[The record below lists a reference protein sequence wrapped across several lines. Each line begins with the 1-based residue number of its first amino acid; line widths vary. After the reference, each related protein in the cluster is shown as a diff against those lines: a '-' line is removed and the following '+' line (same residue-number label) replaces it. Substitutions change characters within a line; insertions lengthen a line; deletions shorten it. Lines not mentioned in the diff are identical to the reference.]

1 MKLKNELIFICLI
14 LFILISV
21 SAVSAE
27 ENTTSIIS
35 INNTDDYVLSINNDV
50 ILTDGNDGSFAD
62 LNTKITGDSSTNI
75 VLDKDYTYTSTD
87 SIKDGIVINK
97 DNIVIDGKGHT
108 IDAKGQSRIFYVN
121 GTSVTLKNIIFTN
134 GHAAKTGG
142 AIYNYGDNLRVFN
155 CTFTDNTA
163 DSWGGAIYSYPDSLS
178 VFINSTFKNNK
189 ANNGGAIATR
199 YFDEYGIKHYI
210 INCTFENNVATN
222 YGGAILVDG
231 KPEFTGRPNHD
242 TAIIT
247 GSKFIGNQ
255 ARYGEAISDYNS
267 AFINITNSIILGN
280 LQNIIDADVKFV
292 YANYNW
298 FGNTADDKSVRPNI
312 SKYVEVNKWL
322 YLDVIPHIDTSS
334 VTISINNVYDNQTG
348 KTSTYSTNK
357 LPSLEVKLNTVNATV
372 ESNNIKLDHTGK
384 YEADLVLLGEASI
397 TANCENI
404 IVSKD
409 IKIGGLSELQ
419 VLIRNTDD
427 NSVLKLYKD
436 YIYTPGIDTPNR
448 NIIISGK
455 KNIVIDGNGHTI
467 NGLGKTMLFAV
478 DQDATGITFKNMY
491 IINGYSNSNNR
502 YDGAGAYIR
511 GYDTTF
517 NNCTFINNT
526 GNGAGT
532 GGALYIHT
540 SKASVV
546 DCKFIGNAHTFSS
559 GGAISWA
566 NSGTAYISN
575 TLFENNTADN
585 RAGAVLLQSDGNIIN
600 CTFRSN
606 TAEAA
611 GAILHYGNVNI
622 TDSTFISNRALG
634 DDNIDEGN
642 AGGGAVM
649 AGAGTISNSKFIN
662 NTAKG
667 GAAVYMTSAS
677 AIVDNSIFINN
688 TITGLNGIILSS
700 VKGGTVSNS
709 IFLNNNVNAGK
720 IISSIYGGLKAD
732 YNWFGSTDKNYA
744 KHPDWGTA
752 ATLTKWLF
760 LNGTDPVYNDETK
773 AFETQLNFYLYD
785 DDTKNVVQFNAR
797 ELPAIQF
804 MLSGKNVTF
813 TKNITSPEE
822 LIKGNMGYRI
832 SIGEEGEI
840 VTYYNKGAI
849 IAEYETFKYVFPFN
863 FRIQTSIIV
872 NSTVDISKGE
882 TRSLGDYVD
891 PFDDIYIVFLH
902 NAGSVTYRSNDTSI
916 VTVDKQG
923 KVTGVKFGVAE
934 VYISFNGLDVMGN
947 DIYTKSNATVIVN
960 VTKIRTQIV
969 NATSMPTYMNATS
982 SQTNVIFS
990 WKDYKNRSITGG
1002 NFEFINNNPG
1012 VVSIQASGNNLIIKP
1027 ITEGIANIT
1036 INVEGNDEYL
1046 SATRTIT
1053 FEVGRKTPELVAD
1066 PSELSVKVGKEY
1078 WIAGPLKSGDIN
1090 KLSFISDKPDV
1101 ATLTYENGNYVVRGL
1116 SRGVANITIDFAGDD
1131 KYKPAKTYLIVN
1143 VLSVETHIA
1152 VDSEITIGNAT
1163 THGLDAAAVDADGTV
1178 VSRLLSY
1185 SSNDTSVV
1193 TIDEYAVITAVGLGK
1208 AKITINFEGRDEYGP
1223 SSAEVI
1229 VNVAILE
1236 SNIKVEPEFTVY
1248 RGESQ
1253 LIDAKLFNEEG
1264 LLLRSPL
1271 SYTSNDTSVVTVN
1284 GKGKITSVGEGK
1296 AKITINFLG
1305 NQTYAPSSAETVV
1318 NVILLDTYI
1327 DVESELIVLNR
1338 DTGSIAAE
1346 VYDINNEYVGNNV
1359 VFTTNDTSVF
1369 NITKFGRYTAN
1380 GLGKAKVTINF
1391 VGKGKYAPSS
1401 ADVIVTVSILET
1413 HIDVGSEV
1421 SIYNTESFSLEPMV
1435 YDSNNNL
1442 IKTPLTYV
1450 SNDTNVVSVNG
1461 RGVISTVGVGKA
1473 KITINYAGTD
1483 RYNASSAE
1491 VIVTV
1496 SQLETYIDVDS
1507 ELSIFRTDKV
1517 SLDAELFDSNNE
1529 KLNSNLKYTSNDTR
1543 VVTVNNNGEIT
1554 GIAIGKAK
1562 VTINYSGTGK
1572 YASSSADVIVNVG
1585 VLETHIDVDSE
1596 FTINKTDDLSIA
1608 AEVYDSNN
1616 QLVNAALSYS
1626 SNDTSVVTV
1635 NNNGVIT
1642 GVGVGKAKVTIN
1654 YDGVGKYASS
1664 SADATVNVV
1673 TVKNEINV
1681 GSNVDLHIDESVNLN
1696 ATLKYDGE
1704 LTYATNDSSVATVDD
1719 SGNVVGHKVGT
1730 ATITVNYKGNGKFDP
1745 DTKYVTVSVSR
1756 IPTSIDAG
1764 NSYAWQLDEEDNIG
1778 ATLNPQSAGSL
1789 NFTSNNESVVVIDEN
1804 GKITAVGVGATT
1816 IYVSF
1821 DGNDKYAPS
1830 NKTIEVTVFRDSI
1843 PTSIDVNTT
1852 LDLFVGDNVDI
1863 GAILNP
1869 SNAGKLIYNS
1879 SDESIVKIDEN
1890 GKITAIA
1897 QGKANITVKFEG
1909 NNKYLPNNTQVTV
1922 SVSII
1927 KTSIDAEKSINVN
1940 LTESADLDYV
1950 FSHPEAGDLE
1960 FKFTDSGIAH
1970 VENGKIIGDKVGKTN
1985 LTISFKG
1992 NERYAPSNAT
2002 VEVTVSDVEVKIIS
2016 DDSLNVNVTEDAVI
2030 VASLDPRN
2038 AGKLTFTSNDS
2049 SIVTVD
2055 ANGKVHGVKVGT
2067 AIVTVSFDGNGKYRA
2082 VSKNV
2087 TVVVSDVEAKIISDD
2102 SVNVNVTEDVVIVA
2116 SLDPRNAGKLK
2127 FSTNDKDIIS
2137 VDEIGKV
2144 HGIKL
2149 GTATVTVT
2157 FEGNGKYRAVS
2168 KNVTVVVGDVETT
2181 INSADSVNVNVTENT
2196 VIVASLDP
2204 KRAGKLKYA
2213 SNDTSI
2219 VTVDA
2224 YGKVHG
2230 VKVGTATVTVT
2241 FEGNGKYRAVS
2252 KNVTVVVGD
2261 VETKINSADSIE
2273 VNATESATIVATLD
2287 PKDAGRLTFTSN
2299 DTSIVS
2305 VDTLG
2310 NIRGVKV
2317 GVATVIITFNGNGK
2331 YHASTKNVT
2340 VIVSDVETNINSL
2353 DLITVNKTEEAAI
2366 VATLDPKEAGKL
2378 KFSTNDKDIIS
2389 IDAKGTVY
2397 GIKAGTATVTVTF
2410 EGNGKYRAASK
2421 NVTVVVTEVET
2432 TIDAEDSINIFVGE
2446 SATISATLNPQEAG
2460 RLVFTSNDTSIVTVN
2475 SRGIING
2482 KKIGTATITVSFADK
2497 YGKYLPSTKNIT
2509 VTVSKVEPVI
2519 KVDVDDIDMVYGE
2532 QTNINA
2538 SLNPNVGNLIFSSN
2552 DTSVVTVDSEGNLN
2566 AVKPGVAAITIS
2578 YGGDDKYDSINKTI
2592 IVNVD
2597 RAPSSIK
2604 INDTIKMEIA
2614 VISRINMDLTPA
2626 SIRNDL
2632 IFTTEDTEIIEIQS
2646 GNSIYPLTAGRAVV
2660 NILFPGNEYYLPSN
2674 ATTTIIID
2682 ARETKI
2688 TVNDTVVIGFS
2699 ESKDLGAVLLAV
2711 SGNVPLI
2718 GKLKFESTNPEIVSV
2733 DKDGKITAHKI
2744 GNAQIKI
2751 TYDGEN
2757 SFKSANA
2764 TVDVEVTTKTTNV
2777 KIDMP
2782 DQFLKVDD
2790 TATIVA
2796 TLTGGPDDYILNYIS
2811 SDSNVVRINPF
2822 TGAITALAEGTA
2834 TVTVM
2839 YPGDDEY
2846 HSSSANITVTVSR
2859 YTTHINAANS
2869 YSLIV
2874 YETLDMYAVVT
2885 PNEGNLKY
2893 TSSDESVVTVSGG
2906 VLSGKKSGSAVVTIR
2921 FEGDRKYLPVQK
2933 EVIVSVGKIPTSI
2946 NLTDI
2951 HLNAGDELILGK
2963 IVNPDGAPTRARY
2976 YEYISMDT
2984 EIFDVDNGVIT
2995 TFQDG
3000 VSELYVEFKGDD
3012 VYLPSNKSVTVT
3024 VVKKVLEPGE
3034 YNVTVDVDDDAG
3046 QATFTFELPED
3057 AEGSFI
3063 VVINGQVYGEVVEDG
3078 KAVVVV
3084 DELMPGDY
3092 TAALRYG
3099 GDIKY
3104 SSLENTTKFHIG
3116 RYKID
3121 KNKDIE
3127 VYLGNTATYT
3137 VHLTKDTQAME
3148 NKTITF
3154 KVNGK
3159 KYTAVTDMLG
3169 YASVKVKLPASK
3181 AYTITAQ
3188 YGSVKVSNKIKVHV
3202 IVAKNLKTKK
3212 TKNLKVKVTLK
3223 KVNNKYLSNKKVTLK
3238 FKGKTYT
3245 GKTNSKGVVS
3255 FTLNKKVFSKLTIG
3269 KSYNYVVKYAKDS
3282 VTKTIKITK

>member
-1 MKLKNELIFICLI
+1 M
-14 LFILISV
+14 
-21 SAVSAE
+21 
-27 ENTTSIIS
+27 
-35 INNTDDYVLSINNDV
+35 
-50 ILTDGNDGSFAD
+50 
-62 LNTKITGDSSTNI
+62 
-75 VLDKDYTYTSTD
+75 
-87 SIKDGIVINK
+87 
-97 DNIVIDGKGHT
+97 
-108 IDAKGQSRIFYVN
+108 
-121 GTSVTLKNIIFTN
+121 
-134 GHAAKTGG
+134 
-142 AIYNYGDNLRVFN
+142 
-155 CTFTDNTA
+155 
-163 DSWGGAIYSYPDSLS
+163 
-178 VFINSTFKNNK
+178 
-189 ANNGGAIATR
+189 
-199 YFDEYGIKHYI
+199 
-210 INCTFENNVATN
+210 
-222 YGGAILVDG
+222 
-231 KPEFTGRPNHD
+231 
-242 TAIIT
+242 
-247 GSKFIGNQ
+247 
-255 ARYGEAISDYNS
+255 
-267 AFINITNSIILGN
+267 
-280 LQNIIDADVKFV
+280 
-292 YANYNW
+292 
-298 FGNTADDKSVRPNI
+298 
-312 SKYVEVNKWL
+312 
-322 YLDVIPHIDTSS
+322 
-334 VTISINNVYDNQTG
+334 
-348 KTSTYSTNK
+348 
-357 LPSLEVKLNTVNATV
+357 
-372 ESNNIKLDHTGK
+372 
-384 YEADLVLLGEASI
+384 
-397 TANCENI
+397 
-404 IVSKD
+404 
-409 IKIGGLSELQ
+409 
-419 VLIRNTDD
+419 
-427 NSVLKLYKD
+427 
-436 YIYTPGIDTPNR
+436 
-448 NIIISGK
+448 
-455 KNIVIDGNGHTI
+455 
-467 NGLGKTMLFAV
+467 
-478 DQDATGITFKNMY
+478 
-491 IINGYSNSNNR
+491 
-502 YDGAGAYIR
+502 
-511 GYDTTF
+511 
-517 NNCTFINNT
+517 
-526 GNGAGT
+526 
-532 GGALYIHT
+532 
-540 SKASVV
+540 
-546 DCKFIGNAHTFSS
+546 
-559 GGAISWA
+559 
-566 NSGTAYISN
+566 
-575 TLFENNTADN
+575 
-585 RAGAVLLQSDGNIIN
+585 
-600 CTFRSN
+600 N
-606 TAEAA
+606 TAESQA
-611 GAILHYGNVNI
+611 
-622 TDSTFISNRALG
+622 
-634 DDNIDEGN
+634 
-642 AGGGAVM
+642 
-649 AGAGTISNSKFIN
+649 
-662 NTAKG
+662 
-667 GAAVYMTSAS
+667 
-677 AIVDNSIFINN
+677 
-688 TITGLNGIILSS
+688 
-700 VKGGTVSNS
+700 
-709 IFLNNNVNAGK
+709 
-720 IISSIYGGLKAD
+720 
-732 YNWFGSTDKNYA
+732 
-744 KHPDWGTA
+744 
-752 ATLTKWLF
+752 
-760 LNGTDPVYNDETK
+760 
-773 AFETQLNFYLYD
+773 
-785 DDTKNVVQFNAR
+785 NVV
-797 ELPAIQF
+797 
-804 MLSGKNVTF
+804 F
-813 TKNITSPEE
+813 TW
-822 LIKGNMGYRI
+822 R
-832 SIGEEGEI
+832 
-840 VTYYNKGAI
+840 
-849 IAEYETFKYVFPFN
+849 
-863 FRIQTSIIV
+863 
-872 NSTVDISKGE
+872 
-882 TRSLGDYVD
+882 
-891 PFDDIYIVFLH
+891 
-902 NAGSVTYRSNDTSI
+902 
-916 VTVDKQG
+916 
-923 KVTGVKFGVAE
+923 
-934 VYISFNGLDVMGN
+934 
-947 DIYTKSNATVIVN
+947 
-960 VTKIRTQIV
+960 
-969 NATSMPTYMNATS
+969 
-982 SQTNVIFS
+982 
-990 WKDYKNRSITGG
+990 DYKNRSITGG

-1507 ELSIFRTDKV
+1507 ELSIYKTDKV

-2067 AIVTVSFDGNGKYRA
+2067 ATVTVTFDGNGKYRAISKNVTVVVSDVEAKIISDDSVNVNVTEDAVIVASLDPKRAGKLTFTSNDSSIVTVDANGKVHGVKVGTAIVTVSFDGNGKYRA

-2087 TVVVSDVEAKIISDD
+2087 TVVVSDVEVKIISDD